1 MIAPAPKSRVQ
12 GEPVMI
18 FFKVKDR
25 VKKAFFSG
33 SSLDDLNK
41 LFLEKFPEFPKDS
54 LRPYNIIHRESK
66 IQYELDD
73 TDDLY
78 PTCVLEMKRSEPD
91 EGMIRKRGGTGYTGI
106 ERDKIVLVMV
116 GLPARGK
123 TYVARKIARFLT
135 WLGIPTRVFNV
146 GEYRRNRLGA
156 QQPHDFFDPG
166 NTDGQKARLHM
177 AVAALDDMISWM
189 FKGGRVSIYDATNST
204 HERRQLVLSRCSREG
219 ISKVIFIE
227 SLCDSAEIIEANIR
241 ETKLRSPDYEK
252 MDPEAAVRDFRERIK
267 HYEKAYETIDDD
279 RLQYIK
285 LLDVGKKV
293 IMNNITGYL
302 PGRVVFFL
310 MNLHLSSR
318 PIWLTRHGESQF
330 NAVERIGGDPDLTQA
345 GDNYAHLLAAW
356 IAEQTREMGTAG
368 NEVTVWTSTLK
379 RAIRT
384 AQYIPLPKLHLR
396 GLDEIDAG
404 VCDGLTYQEIAER
417 MPEEF
422 AARASDKLSYRYPR
436 GESYEDII
444 QRLEPVMLELE
455 RTRHPILIV
464 SHQAPLRCL
473 YGYLMGLDQ
482 EECPF
487 IPMPLHTVISI
498 TPKTYGCEV
507 KSYKLL

>member
-1 MIAPAPKSRVQ
+1 MDVQ
-12 GEPVMI
+12 GRARLYLRRHKLDTRAQTTGAIEVRRETRMI
-18 FFKVKDR
+18 LLCELS
-25 VKKAFFSG
+25 FS
-33 SSLDDLNK
+33 SSL
-41 LFLEKFPEFPKDS
+41 P
-54 LRPYNIIHRESK
+54 
-66 IQYELDD
+66 
-73 TDDLY
+73 
-78 PTCVLEMKRSEPD
+78 C
-91 EGMIRKRGGTGYTGI
+91 
-106 ERDKIVLVMV
+106 
-116 GLPARGK
+116 
-123 TYVARKIARFLT
+123 
-135 WLGIPTRVFNV
+135 
-146 GEYRRNRLGA
+146 
-156 QQPHDFFDPG
+156 
-166 NTDGQKARLHM
+166 
-177 AVAALDDMISWM
+177 
-189 FKGGRVSIYDATNST
+189 
-204 HERRQLVLSRCSREG
+204 RCSREG